1 MIAASILQARGFR
14 NFKEIEGGFNAI
26 AKTEL
31 PKTDFVCQTKD
42 FITIVVEKKP
52 VKVFDY

>member
-31 PKTDFVCQTKD
+31 PKTDFVCQTK
-42 FITIVVEKKP
+42 ILYSSRIKKS